1 MFVANLLI
9 ALREGFE
16 AALVVG
22 ILVAYLVKV
31 GRRDLLPAL
40 WAGVALAVLAPL
52 ALGVLLTWG
61 PQTLTFQA
69 QEIIGGTLS
78 LVAAAMVIGMVL
90 WMGRNARSLKSGL
103 EGSLGRTIASD
114 RAARG
119 VVGVAVLAV
128 GREGMETALFLWATV
143 RSSVET
149 STALTTAGMLT
160 GFALAILLGWMV
172 YRGSR
177 RLDMRRFFAL
187 TGFFLILVA
196 AGVAAYG
203 VGDLQEAG
211 VLPGAQTIAW
221 DLSGLV
227 AATGAVGTWI
237 HTLAQAVLQVN
248 LTPTVLQVLTWIAVA
263 GVVTVLYAR
272 QLRATTRPA
281 PAGSAPRTA
290 PASVQPTTAR

>member
-40 WAGVALAVLAPL
+40 WTGVAVAVALPL

-69 QEIIGGTLS
+69 QEIIGGSLS
-78 LVAAAMVIGMVL
+78 LLAAVLVAGMVL
-90 WMGRNARSLKSGL
+90 WMGRNARALKSGL
-103 EGSLGRTIASD
+103 EGSLDGALSSD
-114 RAARG
+114 RAAFS
-119 VVGVAVLAV
+119 VVLVAVLAV

-149 STALTTAGMLT
+149 STALTTAGMLV
-160 GFALAILLGWMV
+160 GFAIAIVLGWAV

-177 RLDMRRFFAL
+177 RLDMRRFFAW

-203 VGDLQEAG
+203 AGDLQEAG
-211 VLPGAQTIAW
+211 VLPVLTAQAW

-227 AATGAVGTWI
+227 TATGAVGAWVY
-237 HTLAQAVLQVN
+237 TLAQAVLQVN
-248 LTPTVLQVLTWIAVA
+248 LTPTVLQVLTWLAVA
-263 GVVTVLYAR
+263 GVVTVLYVR
-272 QLRATTRPA
+272 QLRSARPRPVAAHRA
-281 PAGSAPRTA
+281 PTA
-290 PASVQPTTAR
+290 AQPTTAR